1 MTVTV
6 EVADAVQELTVNAGT
21 AGQFADAPVAGAIA
35 SALLLFCGAPVAI
48 AGLLLVVAG
57 TVAVAYGSLSVLDYT
72 MRGRGSTYSS
82 GARRRSRRRSTRCNA
97 IAAIELI
104 ETISSGE
111 RRPG

>member
-1 MTVTV
+1 VTVTV

-57 TVAVAYGSLSVLDYT
+57 TVAVAVVVPGVEAVGEAVDATPLQLLS
-72 MRGRGSTYSS
+72 
-82 GARRRSRRRSTRCNA
+82 
-97 IAAIELI
+97 
-104 ETISSGE
+104 
-111 RRPG
+111 